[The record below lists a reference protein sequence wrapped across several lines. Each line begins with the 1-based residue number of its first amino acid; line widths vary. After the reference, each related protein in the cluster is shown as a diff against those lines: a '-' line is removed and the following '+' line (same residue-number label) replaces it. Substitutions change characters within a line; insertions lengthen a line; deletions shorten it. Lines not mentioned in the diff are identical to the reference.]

1 MSNLNE
7 TSTEEKN
14 RLLVLGTV
22 MEQMSSV
29 CTGSNASEGMLC
41 DGGDV
46 VIGGDESEIVI
57 CGDSVDGLPSPGTTS
72 KEPPEK
78 WERRGVMKK
87 GKGDKEPI
95 GGGDSGNNLVKTHGD
110 GGDGDIGGGEDVVC
124 SARGCSN
131 KGVQA
136 IFSRKLKRIKEGVE
150 GTEPSPKKAKYCMGC
165 LAIKKDTNNQNR
177 NIKRI
182 KIKEE
187 KEGLVLPKCLW
198 VQK

>member
-7 TSTEEKN
+7 TSTEDNN
-14 RLLVLGTV
+14 RLIVLGTV

-29 CTGSNASEGMLC
+29 CTGANESEGLLR

-57 CGDSVDGLPSPGTTS
+57 CGDAVDGVPSPGTTS
-72 KEPPEK
+72 EEPLEQL
-78 WERRGVMKK
+78 ERRGVMKE
-87 GKGDKEPI
+87 GKADKETI
-95 GGGDSGNNLVKTHGD
+95 GGGDSGNNVVKKGGD

-136 IFSRKLKRIKEGVE
+136 IASGKSKRIKEGLRVLNRH
-150 GTEPSPKKAKYCMGC
+150 KKGKILPEMSCHQKGC
-165 LAIKKDTNNQNR
+165 
-177 NIKRI
+177 
-182 KIKEE
+182 EE
-187 KEGLVLPKCLW
+187 SK
-198 VQK
+198 